1 MAELVAWLRGI
12 DRENRGMVIDRVNR
26 EWARLAWRRH
36 LASLPP
42 PERGPTWLQR
52 FWLRVRI
59 TRALED
65 GRPLCR
71 LSCAERRW
79 MQPPR
84 SGCVVLPC
92 RGCGRSLH
100 VNEAHASDTRN
111 TWFFCCSG
119 CHPVAMQVID
129 EPERR
134 TKARAK
140 LKAELRKQ
148 SKRPFVFSSGRDRAA
163 LSADDLGQLD
173 PEEHLEYIRR
183 PWALGR
189 LR

>member
-129 EPERR
+129 EPEQDESPGE
-134 TKARAK
+134 
-140 LKAELRKQ
+140 AE
-148 SKRPFVFSSGRDRAA
+148 GRVTQAEQAA
-163 LSADDLGQLD
+163 LRRLVWQRQGG
-173 PEEHLEYIRR
+173 PERGRSRATR
-183 PWALGR
+183 P
-189 LR
+189 

>member
-42 PERGPTWLQR
+42 PERGPTWCNVL
-52 FWLRVRI
+52 VAGADH
-59 TRALED
+59 TRPR
-65 GRPLCR
+65 GRPSALPAIVCR
-71 LSCAERRW
+71 VALAAAA
-79 MQPPR
+79 R

-111 TWFFCCSG
+111 MWFFCCSG
-119 CHPVAMQVID
+119 CHPW
-129 EPERR
+129 RC
-134 TKARAK
+134 K
-140 LKAELRKQ
+140 
-148 SKRPFVFSSGRDRAA
+148 
-163 LSADDLGQLD
+163 
-173 PEEHLEYIRR
+173 
-183 PWALGR
+183 
-189 LR
+189 